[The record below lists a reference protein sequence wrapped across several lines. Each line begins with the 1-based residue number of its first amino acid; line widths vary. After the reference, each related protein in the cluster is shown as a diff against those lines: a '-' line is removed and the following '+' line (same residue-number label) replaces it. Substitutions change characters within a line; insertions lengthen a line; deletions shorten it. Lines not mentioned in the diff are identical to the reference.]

1 MCECVWEFVYVCVCV
16 CVCLCV
22 HYSVCV
28 TGECYAIPPGL
39 LRGVDPE
46 RRVLYLTT
54 PEDVERL
61 TQVNILVAGNSDSP
75 DFMVSPSQ
83 V

>member
-1 MCECVWEFVYVCVCV
+1 MHCVCVCV
-16 CVCLCV
+16 CVCEQVLAQMQLC
-22 HYSVCV
+22 SMCV
-28 TGECYAIPPGL
+28 TGECCAIPPGL

-54 PEDVERL
+54 PEDAERH

>member
-1 MCECVWEFVYVCVCV
+1 MCVCVCV
-16 CVCLCV
+16 CVSRYWRKCSYALCV
-22 HYSVCV
+22 LQESVV
-28 TGECYAIPPGL
+28 QHPPGL

-54 PEDVERL
+54 PEDAERL

-75 DFMVSPSQ
+75 DFMVSLSQ

>member
-1 MCECVWEFVYVCVCV
+1 MCVCIRVSVCMLVYSGELCVYVQQRTM
-16 CVCLCV
+16 LCN
-22 HYSVCV
+22 
-28 TGECYAIPPGL
+28 TPGL

-54 PEDVERL
+54 PEGAERL
-61 TQVNILVAGNSDSP
+61 TQVNILVAGNNDSP
-75 DFMVSPSQ
+75 DFMVSPNQ

>member
-1 MCECVWEFVYVCVCV
+1 
-16 CVCLCV
+16 
-22 HYSVCV
+22 
-28 TGECYAIPPGL
+28 
-39 LRGVDPE
+39 VDPE

-54 PEDVERL
+54 VTTPEDAERL

>member
-1 MCECVWEFVYVCVCV
+1 
-16 CVCLCV
+16 
-22 HYSVCV
+22 
-28 TGECYAIPPGL
+28 
-39 LRGVDPE
+39 VDPD

-54 PEDVERL
+54 PEDAERL
-61 TQVNILVAGNSDSP
+61 TQVNILVAGNNDSP